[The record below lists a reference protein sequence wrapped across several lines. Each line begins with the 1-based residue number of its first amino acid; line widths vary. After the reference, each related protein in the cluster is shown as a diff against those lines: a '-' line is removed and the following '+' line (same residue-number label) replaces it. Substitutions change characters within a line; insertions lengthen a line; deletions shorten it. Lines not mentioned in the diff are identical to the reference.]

1 MPDNTGNPLRVVI
14 AGGGTGGH
22 LYPAIS
28 IADLLRKDGAIVR
41 YIGSKFGIEAKN
53 VSTLGD
59 APLLLPITG
68 IQRDLSLKSLVK
80 NFLFPFRF
88 IFSYFK
94 SRSFIKNFNPQIVI
108 GTGGYSSGIPLLNA
122 IKLKINTLIQE
133 QNSYP
138 GITTRNL
145 AGKVNTVCIAFD
157 ESSNYL
163 NGNLIKTGNPVRDN
177 LILQN
182 KEESRNTLGL
192 APDRPTIFIL
202 GGSQGSRPLNIHFK
216 QFFKHYISKGF
227 QLLWQYGYWDEH
239 MLDSV
244 QNDEHVHLYPFIEN
258 MSTAY
263 GAADL
268 VISRA
273 GAITLAEITKCHKA
287 AILIPF
293 PHAAG
298 NHQEVNARSLES
310 KGASIL
316 IRQSEL
322 NTGKLEKTVFE
333 LFENIEKISQL
344 ETASAAIAEPEAT
357 RNIIKEVYKLV

>member
-1 MPDNTGNPLRVVI
+1 MPDSTGNQLRVII

-28 IADLLRKDGAIVR
+28 IADLLRRDGVIVR

-53 VSTLGD
+53 ITALGES
-59 APLLLPITG
+59 PLLLPITG
-68 IQRDLSLKSLVK
+68 IQRDLSFKSLVK

-122 IKLKINTLIQE
+122 LKLKINTLIQE

-157 ESSNYL
+157 ESSSYL
-163 NGNLIKTGNPVRDN
+163 SGNLIKTGNPVRDN
-177 LILQN
+177 LIIMS
-182 KEESRNTLGL
+182 KEESRKQLGL
-192 APDRPTIFIL
+192 EDDRSTIFIL
-202 GGSQGSRPLNIHFK
+202 GGSQGSRPFNTHFK
-216 QFFKHYISKGF
+216 EYYKQYISKGF
-227 QLLWQYGYWDEH
+227 QLLWQYGYWDEN
-239 MLDSV
+239 MLESV
-244 QNDEHVHLYPFIEN
+244 KNEDHVHLFPFIEN

-316 IRQSEL
+316 VHQSEL
-322 NTGKLEKTVFE
+322 KTGKLENTVFD
-333 LFENIEKISQL
+333 LFENIEKITQL
-344 ETASAAIAEPEAT
+344 EIASADIAIPEAT
-357 RNIIKEVYKLV
+357 KNIIKEIYKLV